1 MMYDLSNSLELKSF
15 KLRVKKLEE
24 SKSMVELT
32 EKRARSLNQNAYCH
46 LAISYFAL
54 QIGLPTQEVKEVYF
68 KNYCNHELFVR
79 KRYDK
84 ILNVEREYLRST
96 TELTKE
102 EMSVAIDRFLKF
114 ASEQGVYIAPSDEY
128 IAILHMQH
136 EVQRNQKYLGV

>member
-32 EKRARSLNQNAYCH
+32 EKKARSLNQNAYCH

>member
-1 MMYDLSNSLELKSF
+1 MMYDLSNSLELESF

-32 EKRARSLNQNAYCH
+32 EKYARSIQQNSYCH

-68 KNYCNHELFVR
+68 KNHCNHELFAR
-79 KRYDK
+79 KRHDK

-96 TELTKE
+96 TELTKD
-102 EMSVAIDRFLKF
+102 EMSLAIDRFLKF

-136 EVQRNQKYLGV
+136 EVQRNKQYL